1 MKQFYSVIDIRAKG
15 GVTLRSN
22 ALRLIQV
29 INIHRTQRERDGV
42 TAGVVMG
49 KTGEALPCR
58 TTETIKKDNVS
69 FAELRCTKFTKKT
82 KQQHWDENWSLIKI
96 KKQNWIL
103 FLWAHF
109 SATGQDM
116 KMQCPLYV
124 PYEGSHAHIHTHT
137 LAETC
142 PDAGA
147 AEGCEA
153 VHTDD
158 KGSAV
163 GVRLLEA
170 RFSLK

>member
-137 LAETC
+137 HLLK
-142 PDAGA
+142 
-147 AEGCEA
+147 A
-153 VHTDD
+153 VLMPVLRR
-158 KGSAV
+158 AV
-163 GVRLLEA
+163 KLSTPTIKSQLWE
-170 RFSLK
+170 